1 MTSINSDSAIG
12 LTRSVQGL
20 RARVSTWRET
30 GKRVALIPTMGAL
43 HDGHLS
49 LIQIGRDHADKTVAS
64 IFVNPRQFGPTEDLA
79 TYPRGEAEDLRLL
92 AAAKCDLVFIPTKA
106 EMYPDGYQTSID
118 VAKIS
123 QGLCGASR
131 PQFFGGIAT
140 IVCKLLNQCQP
151 DIAVF
156 GEKDFQQLQL
166 IKRMVRDLDL
176 PVEIIGAP
184 ILREK
189 DGLAMSSRNRYLTP
203 KERLIAGQMNQ
214 ILRQA
219 CRKITTGTKV
229 QSALTAARTDLV
241 KAGFDMIDYLEI
253 RRASDLYPL
262 GPEALSQTDLETARI
277 FVATMLGKTR
287 LIDNMKV
294 AVT

>member
-49 LIQIGRDHADKTVAS
+49 LIQIGRDHAVKTVAS
-64 IFVNPRQFGPTEDLA
+64 IFINPRQFGPTEDLA
-79 TYPRGEAEDLRLL
+79 TYPRGEAQDLDHL
-92 AAAKCDLVFIPTKA
+92 AAAKCDLAYIPSQE

-118 VAKIS
+118 VAEIS

-151 DIAVF
+151 DVAVF

-189 DGLAMSSRNRYLTP
+189 DGLAMSSRNRYLTT

-214 ILRQA
+214 ILQQA
-219 CRKITTGTKV
+219 CLKVTKGTKV
-229 QSALTAARTDLV
+229 QTALAAARADLV

-253 RRASDLYPL
+253 RRSNNLQPL
-262 GPEALSQTDLETARI
+262 GPDALSQTDLNTARI

-294 AVT
+294 IL